1 MLCKLKT
8 GWTCVHYVFLAYLLW
23 WVASK
28 FSAAIICA
36 TVLSLTDMVWYGLT
50 SNLTHYRPFRRQ
62 FYGADDPINSVI
74 ALKDEPLTAR
84 SHLLYPVSN
93 QCIASHWWPLVAFR
107 TCYTAQSDF
116 SIVCPFY
123 LINSGRLSTGS
134 VLCLKV
140 LDVTQW
146 SDQTFRYAKFCDHH
160 QWNERTRL
168 CQFQNVWVNIRSF

>member
-134 VLCLKV
+134 VPYSVWRYWMLHNGATKHS
-140 LDVTQW
+140 DTQNFAITI
-146 SDQTFRYAKFCDHH
+146 SETKEQDCASFRTC
-160 QWNERTRL
+160 E
-168 CQFQNVWVNIRSF
+168 